1 MKSDTSILSTPR
13 TLIIVLIASV
23 LVIGAIGRTVFRIH
37 DREDE
42 LLNHTGAVN
51 INISR
56 ILHLD
61 EVLTM
66 SAHMAAASGDL
77 SYEVRYNKYE
87 SELNTHI
94 KKTIGMYPASEA
106 EHYGREM
113 DAANSKLIGMERRA
127 FALVHA
133 GRRTEA
139 SALLKSPEYLLQKEI
154 YAKNMEK
161 TLDAVRALNNRTVQR
176 EHSHQLILF
185 VVSIAGLFILFLAWI
200 FTIRKVRQWS
210 VSLKKQEEAVVES
223 QRQLQVVL
231 DGLDALVYVSDMKTY
246 ELLMLNKYG
255 RQVWGDIVGKTCW
268 QTLQSGQTGPCS
280 FCTNAR
286 LLLPGGEPAAPVVWE
301 FQNTVNGRWYECR
314 DQAIRWPDGRL
325 VRMEIATDISGRK
338 QFEEERNS
346 LIANLQ
352 KALKEIKTL
361 QKILPICSSCKK
373 IRDDTGAWKQLE
385 AYISEHTETEFSHG
399 LCNDCAQKLY
409 PGYYKK

>member
-1 MKSDTSILSTPR
+1 MKRDTPYYGSPKALM
-13 TLIIVLIASV
+13 IILIASV
-23 LVIGAIGRTVFRIH
+23 LVIAIIGWIVVRIH
-37 DREDE
+37 FHEDS
-42 LLNHTGAVN
+42 LYVKQAAVTTN
-51 INISR
+51 IYR

-61 EVLTM
+61 EVLTL
-66 SAHMAAASGDL
+66 SVHLVAATGDL
-77 SYEVRYNKYE
+77 SYEEQYNKYE
-87 SELNTHI
+87 RELRTLI
-94 KKTIGMYPASEA
+94 DETIGMFPESEA
-106 EHYGREM
+106 KQYGRET
-113 DAANSKLIGMERRA
+113 DAANSRLVEMERRA
-127 FALVHA
+127 FALVHR
-133 GRRTEA
+133 GRRTDA
-139 SALLKSPEYLLQKEI
+139 SALLTGPEYLRQKEI
-154 YAKNMEK
+154 YARNMEK
-161 TLDAVRALNNRTVQR
+161 TLDAVTALNARMVR
-176 EHSHQLILF
+176 KEHSYQLVLF
-185 VVSIAGLFILFLAWI
+185 IVSLTGLFILFLAWI
-200 FTIRKVRQWS
+200 FTIRKLHKWSTERQQ
-210 VSLKKQEEAVVES
+210 QEELVAES

-268 QTLQSGQTGPCS
+268 QTLQSGQTGPCL
-280 FCTNAR
+280 FCTNAQ

-301 FQNTVNGRWYECR
+301 FQNTVNRRWYECR

-346 LIANLQ
+346 LIADLQ